1 MTVRNNWG
9 EQKSSVPKAAVAFPI
24 LVAEWPRN
32 EREVLRI
39 MLSKFR
45 GRISIDVRVWF
56 GTERGELRPSRRGVS
71 LRLTEI
77 SDIRAGMRKA
87 EEIAVEAALGPSAKK
102 TKIMVDRAADPARPN
117 APQITRMK
125 KVWGMPRILLK

>member
-9 EQKSSVPKAAVAFPI
+9 ALKSSTPKAAVAFPI

-39 MLSKFR
+39 MLSKFK
-45 GRISIDVRVWF
+45 GHISIDVRIWF
-56 GTERGELRPSRRGVS
+56 RTERGEPRPSRRGVS

-77 SDIRAGMRKA
+77 SDIRTGLCKA
-87 EEIAVEAALGPSAKK
+87 KEIAVEMGLGPSA
-102 TKIMVDRAADPARPN
+102 
-117 APQITRMK
+117 
-125 KVWGMPRILLK
+125 